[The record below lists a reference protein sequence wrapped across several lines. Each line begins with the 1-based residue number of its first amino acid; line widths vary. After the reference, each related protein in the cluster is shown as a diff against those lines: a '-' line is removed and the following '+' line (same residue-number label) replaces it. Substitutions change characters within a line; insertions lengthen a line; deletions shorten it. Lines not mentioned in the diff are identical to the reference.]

1 MWGRIRVRS
10 CNRQQL
16 ISLGMELARRL
27 EAWRPRIADRRPPA
41 LRGVFL
47 FRVGGEDSAGVEHIG
62 REERI
67 FLEKIVSCRIFCL
80 TMCENG
86 LG

>member
-1 MWGRIRVRS
+1 MIGIRS
-10 CNRQQL
+10 CNRQL
-16 ISLGMELARRL
+16 LVSLNTVEVARRL

-67 FLEKIVSCRIFCL
+67 FLEK
-80 TMCENG
+80 MCFVG
-86 LG
+86 YFA